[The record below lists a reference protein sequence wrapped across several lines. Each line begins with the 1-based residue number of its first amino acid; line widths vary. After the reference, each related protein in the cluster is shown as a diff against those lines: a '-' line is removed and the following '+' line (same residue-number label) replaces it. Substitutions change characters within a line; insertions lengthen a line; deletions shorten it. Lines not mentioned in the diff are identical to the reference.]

1 MKERSRAILEI
12 SMKEF
17 IRSGRPITSEF
28 LYDVYNFGI
37 KPAMLRLELGEL
49 SNEGYFFQ
57 NHPSGGR
64 FPTDKAYRFYV
75 EEIIEDA
82 CEKES
87 FFCPESILE
96 SLLRHDHRDAIEKIA
111 DTLNVLSVGYDPY
124 EKELYESGM
133 VELVSHADVE
143 EKSDI
148 VQILEDIE
156 QLKQKIVEES
166 EMWNEENRIKIFIG
180 KNPLAKSEN
189 LSIMGRKYNIQDKE
203 FFLLTVGPKR
213 MNYEES
219 IKFFTSLEKSLE
231 KIK

>member
-1 MKERSRAILEI
+1 
-12 SMKEF
+12 
-17 IRSGRPITSEF
+17 
-28 LYDVYNFGI
+28 
-37 KPAMLRLELGEL
+37 
-49 SNEGYFFQ
+49 
-57 NHPSGGR
+57 
-64 FPTDKAYRFYV
+64 
-75 EEIIEDA
+75 
-82 CEKES
+82 
-87 FFCPESILE
+87 
-96 SLLRHDHRDAIEKIA
+96 
-111 DTLNVLSVGYDPY
+111 
-124 EKELYESGM
+124 
-133 VELVSHADVE
+133 VSHADVE

-166 EMWNEENRIKIFIG
+166 DMWNEENRIKIFIG